1 MTASTAERGE
11 KAYKRYARRSMQAP
25 KLYIFPHRGKR
36 PDEVRRFQ
44 RTAALFFF
52 PDSASHRPFFATS
65 AACLSPAVDYPAAA
79 AYRVFARPFCKR
91 PPSSPVLSPPPSSFL
106 YAPVCRESLFPTGS
120 FFAFCYAP
128 GNPPPYLIFLPYRAT
143 IPIPSLYVAPAR
155 TSQVRGIP
163 ILQHKWRTPFHIP
176 YNERIPLLL

>member
-1 MTASTAERGE
+1 MPEGVC
-11 KAYKRYARRSMQAP
+11 RRRNC
-25 KLYIFPHRGKR
+25 I
-36 PDEVRRFQ
+36 
-44 RTAALFFF
+44 FF
-52 PDSASHRPFFATS
+52 PTGGNDRMKCGGFREPPHFSF
-65 AACLSPAVDYPAAA
+65 SPIL
-79 AYRVFARPFCKR
+79 
-91 PPSSPVLSPPPSSFL
+91 PPTVLSSPLPPHACPRPLTIPPQRPIRFSPGLLQKAAVFPRAFSPPSSFL
-106 YAPVCRESLFPTGS
+106 CAPVCRESLFPTGS

-163 ILQHKWRTPFHIP
+163 MLQHKWRTPFHIP